1 MGSKRSRQHLL
12 TLAVLLGIAGCAHAD
27 LITSDFLNPG
37 DKLLVTDTATNL
49 QWLTPGYTEDHTY
62 DDAFVQNVINTYG
75 FQYATETQV
84 LDIINANFNNPPT
97 SSPGTTAGYADAQ
110 AFFNVFGINENFIF
124 CGSPAVHCPRTQG
137 LTSTSQGGA
146 ITMQSA

>member
-1 MGSKRSRQHLL
+1 MRPRGPHHERFPEFWR
-12 TLAVLLGIAGCAHAD
+12 
-27 LITSDFLNPG
+27 
-37 DKLLVTDTATNL
+37 LVTDTATNL